1 MPGNGQ
7 TVGLPTGLNH
17 RTDRGAMSRTRTFI
31 AATGAAAAMIGTSIV
46 GASGLA
52 SAAPTPAVVRIPGS
66 AVPFTSHLRA
76 AGTVAASQKLSVQV
90 WLRPQVAAAKSF
102 AAAVSTP
109 GSASFHQYLSPKA

>member
-1 MPGNGQ
+1 
-7 TVGLPTGLNH
+7 
-17 RTDRGAMSRTRTFI
+17 MSRTRTFI

-52 SAAPTPAVVRIPGS
+52 SAAPAPAVARIPGS

-90 WLRPQVAAAKSF
+90 WLRPQVAAAKRF
-102 AAAVSTP
+102 AAAVRERLGKGTDDGNDIGP
-109 GSASFHQYLSPKA
+109 GADARG